1 MFTSWFIKP
10 LVQANTFLP
19 FSLFELLINELILHK
34 TNDEC
39 ISLTWLNTVKRNG
52 VLADKPITY
61 EVIILYYKP
70 HQSQVRKV
78 DVKLKG
84 FVEYWVKTCRDT
96 EKKFI

>member
-19 FSLFELLINELILHK
+19 FSLFELLINEVILHK

-61 EVIILYYKP
+61 EVIILHYKP